1 LTALLLAARLNG
13 HGDGHAESTIIRKLF
28 QVRQIRTNIE
38 RNVYQE
44 FLLQN
49 IEFISETLEK
59 INSTNQ
65 NQSLQNDFNSIV
77 WFMISKF
84 PTKIISSKVLFEPLK
99 KCPVVLLTIL
109 DKPGFLMLHKLPLS
123 GFLYFVRE
131 LMQ

>member
-1 LTALLLAARLNG
+1 MALQLAAILIG
-13 HGDGHAESTIIRKLF
+13 GHAESAIIRKLF

-49 IEFISETLEK
+49 IEFISETHEI

-99 KCPVVLLTIL
+99 NRTVVLLTML
-109 DKPGFLMLHKLPLS
+109 DKPGFLMFKT
-123 GFLYFVRE
+123 YY
-131 LMQ
+131 